1 MIGLLDNE
9 MLVKFVDFVNSNTD
23 EAWTIIINSGGGN
36 FLATETITR
45 IVNLHKETEII
56 VQAAFSAGFLFLIET
71 KCKKTLSR
79 TCRGM
84 WHYGRW
90 SIEYNDK
97 HKPYYYDDE
106 CIIRNLPF
114 HKKHSQSLAK
124 KIMNTTEYKDFLK
137 DRDVYF
143 DFKRMKEIFPNAE
156 VI

>member
-1 MIGLLDNE
+1 MICLLNLLILQIAIQ
-9 MLVKFVDFVNSNTD
+9 MNH
-23 EAWTIIINSGGGN
+23 GGGS
-36 FLATETITR
+36 FLATEAITR

-71 KCKKTLSR
+71 KCKKVLSR

-84 WHYGRW
+84 WHYGKW
-90 SIEYNDK
+90 NIEYNDK
-97 HKPYYYDDE
+97 HEPYYYDDE

-114 HKKHSQSLAK
+114 HKIHTQSVAK
-124 KIMNTTEYKDFLK
+124 KVMTSTEYKNFLK

-156 VI
+156 II